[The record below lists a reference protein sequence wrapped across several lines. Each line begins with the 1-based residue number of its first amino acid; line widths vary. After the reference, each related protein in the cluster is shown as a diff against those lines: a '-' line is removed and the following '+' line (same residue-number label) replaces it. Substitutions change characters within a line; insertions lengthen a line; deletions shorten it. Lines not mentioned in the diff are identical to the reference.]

1 MKYSI
6 RLFVLLLAL
15 TFYCMPVG
23 SAFAQKAK
31 KKSKAPNERELREAE
46 DTFTEGMKYHML
58 ESYDRALPLFERAL
72 QLSPDNAAIYYQ
84 IADTR
89 ARRGEFALA
98 ITAAEKATALDENNH
113 HYQLLLAQLYE
124 KQNKF
129 ADAAKVYQKLIKKN
143 PQNDEYY
150 FPLAATYLYMGKYD
164 EAIKIYDKIEK
175 LYGINEEITR
185 QKQQIYLRQNKL
197 PEAIREGKT
206 LINEFP
212 EEPSYVENLAEM
224 LIANNKTEEALA
236 LVEDLLKKKPDS
248 PRARLI
254 LAEIYR
260 SQGKTTQYREQ
271 LHIAFANPDLDID
284 SKIRILVGYLNL
296 VSKPE
301 EKETALKLAALT
313 VSTHPDDAKSYA
325 MYGDLLSLTG
335 NRHDA
340 RKNYLASTQMDG
352 SKFMV
357 WQQIVAIDMELQQFD
372 SLAKHSEAAIE
383 LFPNQPFFWLYN
395 GVAHILN
402 KNYKKAVA
410 ALEQGKKLALN
421 DKKMLLEINSQL
433 GDVYNELKDYRKSE
447 TAYEEALAIDP
458 NYAPVLNNYSYY
470 LSLRKDKLDKARKMG
485 EKLIKENPDNATYL
499 DTFAWVLY
507 ANKEYAE
514 AKKYLEKA
522 VNNTKSGTIIEH
534 YGDVLYQLGEV
545 EKAYEQW
552 KKAKE
557 LGGELTELI
566 DKKIATKRIH
576 E

>member
-6 RLFVLLLAL
+6 RLCALLLAL
-15 TFYCMPVG
+15 SFYYVSSG
-23 SAFAQKAK
+23 AAYAQKSK
-31 KKSKAPNERELREAE
+31 KKSKAPMESELREAE

-72 QLSPDNAAIYYQ
+72 QLSPDNSAIYFQ

-89 ARRGEFALA
+89 ARRGEYAQA
-98 ITAAEKATALDENNH
+98 TAAAEKAAMLDEQNH

-124 KQNKF
+124 KQSKF
-129 ADAAKVYQKLIKKN
+129 AEAVKIYQKLIKKN

-164 EAIKIYDKIEK
+164 EAIKVYEKIEK
-175 LYGINEEITR
+175 IYGVNEEISR

-197 PEAIREGKT
+197 PEAIREGKI
-206 LINEFP
+206 LIREFP
-212 EEPSYVENLAEM
+212 DEPMHVEALAEM
-224 LIANNKTEEALA
+224 LIANNKHEEAGV
-236 LVEDLLKKKPDS
+236 LVEGLLQKKPDS

-254 LAEIYR
+254 LADIYR
-260 SQGKTTQYREQ
+260 SQGKTDLYREQ
-271 LHIAFANPDLDID
+271 LSMAFSNPELDID
-284 SKIRILVGYLNL
+284 AKIKILVGYLNL

-301 EKETALKLAALT
+301 EKETALKLAELT
-313 VSTHPDDAKSYA
+313 VNAHPDDAKAYA

-335 NRHDA
+335 NRQDA
-340 RKNYLASTQMDG
+340 RKNYLASTRMDG

-372 SLAKHSEAAIE
+372 SLAKHSEEAIE

-395 GVAHILN
+395 GVAHTLN
-402 KNYKKAVA
+402 KNPKKAIG
-410 ALEQGKKLALN
+410 ALEQGKKLAFN
-421 DKKMLLEINSQL
+421 DKKTLLEFHSQL
-433 GDVYNELKDYRKSE
+433 GDAYNELKDYKKSE
-447 TAYEEALAIDP
+447 AAYEEALSLDP

-470 LSLRKDKLDKARKMG
+470 LSLRKVKLDKARKMG
-485 EKLIKENPDNATYL
+485 EKLIMENPDNATYL
-499 DTFAWVLY
+499 DTFGWVLY

-522 VNNTKSGTIIEH
+522 ALHSPSGTIIEH

-545 EKAYEQW
+545 EKAHEQW

-557 LGGELTELI
+557 VGGELTELI